1 VSHAE
6 GYAREAR
13 GDGGAAVS
21 AVEAVAVSCPAAVA
35 ATMVETS
42 DAAET
47 GEGQVESAA
56 AYALW
61 RLSASLA
68 LSPTLAESLDATSG
82 GKSKTSTEAAEL
94 AAAWRRGAVT
104 QLAFAPILLQ
114 WCAGHVSRPLCAAWL
129 ARCAE
134 LAGHSGVGSSKE
146 RDQLS
151 GREVIGAAE
160 ATLSALAT
168 AAGRPL
174 MFLRRENNGTVCG
187 RLHRELTLAE
197 SSPGMYRTRRLA
209 HALAVAVRAIP
220 RPDLGKASDSHKLL
234 PLLLRWAEDLHDPC
248 ARGAVLSGLR
258 HCVYHLPTPELH
270 WHGVLLL
277 TRLRKLFVFREQ
289 AVWQQLLPTF
299 VEAWRLV
306 QPALNQEE
314 RLEQSAALVD
324 DLQRE
329 FLYACTKPEARR
341 LFYDHLPPL
350 LLQLGL
356 RLCTHLPDLVH
367 ACCELVTVEVKAA
380 VHVALMHERSALA
393 TVERVIDLAM
403 DHVRGAMALLQALL
417 RSVWPRAA
425 THATLVLQCVLG
437 AYLRTEDI
445 RLIDDVKIATGTA
458 TEVSATIQ
466 LLETAGGSVACRSA
480 LALMAARA
488 PFGHRH
494 HHCVGS
500 LADALRS

>member
-1 VSHAE
+1 
-6 GYAREAR
+6 
-13 GDGGAAVS
+13 
-21 AVEAVAVSCPAAVA
+21 
-35 ATMVETS
+35 
-42 DAAET
+42 
-47 GEGQVESAA
+47 
-56 AYALW
+56 
-61 RLSASLA
+61 
-68 LSPTLAESLDATSG
+68 
-82 GKSKTSTEAAEL
+82 
-94 AAAWRRGAVT
+94 
-104 QLAFAPILLQ
+104 
-114 WCAGHVSRPLCAAWL
+114 
-129 ARCAE
+129 
-134 LAGHSGVGSSKE
+134 
-146 RDQLS
+146 
-151 GREVIGAAE
+151 
-160 ATLSALAT
+160 
-168 AAGRPL
+168 
-174 MFLRRENNGTVCG
+174 
-187 RLHRELTLAE
+187 
-197 SSPGMYRTRRLA
+197 
-209 HALAVAVRAIP
+209 VRAIP

-403 DHVRGAMALLQALL
+403 DHVRGAMALLQELPPPASGSTPPFLSHLLLTPPFMISFLSPSFVPLSRSRPAGRAFGAIAPTLYNDWQALL